1 MTHQH
6 VMQKEPPDAIS
17 RTSED
22 KYGDKR
28 DMAHNSFW
36 TSLEELK
43 RLWLLLDEDP
53 EFEKSSDWPVLVEWC
68 SSCGSTRGVKLVLP
82 KKIKEPGLEVEE
94 STSEV
99 SSCCDASTQTPR
111 QRPRRRG
118 GPCNQGWGWRASGCA
133 WFRLF
138 RQRQMKTKAKTK
150 TNTKINIKYKNTW
163 G

>member
-1 MTHQH
+1 MACQH
-6 VMQKEPPDAIS
+6 VWQKEPPDAIS

-36 TSLEELK
+36 TSLEELQ
-43 RLWLLLDEDP
+43 RLQLQVDEDP
-53 EFEKSSDWPVLVEWC
+53 EYEKSSDWPALVEWC

-99 SSCCDASTQTPR
+99 SSCCDASPILSLA
-111 QRPRRRG
+111 RPRDLA
-118 GPCNQGWGWRASGCA
+118 P
-133 WFRLF
+133 
-138 RQRQMKTKAKTK
+138 MPPT
-150 TNTKINIKYKNTW
+150 
-163 G
+163 

>member
-6 VMQKEPPDAIS
+6 VWQKEPPDAIS

-53 EFEKSSDWPVLVEWC
+53 EFEKSSDWPVLVEWNKENKEDAGLSAHAHC
-68 SSCGSTRGVKLVLP
+68 QARFATVKTFEQAEDRAQVFHDRAAGGVCLAT
-82 KKIKEPGLEVEE
+82 LEGE
-94 STSEV
+94 
-99 SSCCDASTQTPR
+99 
-111 QRPRRRG
+111 G
-118 GPCNQGWGWRASGCA
+118 GGGNQGGEARGSCQACEGGEGGGELSQEGS
-133 WFRLF
+133 FV
-138 RQRQMKTKAKTK
+138 
-150 TNTKINIKYKNTW
+150 
-163 G
+163 